1 MLTNNKFYKRRKKN
15 YLFGFYRY
23 HCSKKHL
30 GMSGFIIYFN
40 VFLTFKIHETQT
52 LSGFQGHKSMLADFV
67 HQNQS
72 PYYRSKNHPQQKNI

>member
-1 MLTNNKFYKRRKKN
+1 
-15 YLFGFYRY
+15 
-23 HCSKKHL
+23 
-30 GMSGFIIYFN
+30 MSGFIIYFN